1 MMMTN
6 NTMRDRS
13 QVTMMTHD
21 EETGCLSFS
30 PSRFL
35 LVDLLLLLSRCTQ
48 VSQSMADSLSRS
60 SEQVGY
66 QRTLNQVT
74 RAIDCRLSSPLS
86 FISIFTGQ
94 MQLALLHYLL
104 LVSYFHSSSLTNS
117 DAARDSRKTWLF
129 LWQTSFFPP
138 V

>member
-1 MMMTN
+1 MVMRKK
-6 NTMRDRS
+6 NTMKVRS

-21 EETGCLSFS
+21 EEKGCLSFS
-30 PSRFL
+30 PSRLL
-35 LVDLLLLLSRCTQ
+35 LVNLLLLLSRCTQ

-74 RAIDCRLSSPLS
+74 RAIDCRLLS

-94 MQLALLHYLL
+94 MQLPLLHYLL

-129 LWQTSFFPP
+129 LWQISFFPP